1 MMKGLM
7 GRCLTNETALER
19 VRVKAGEMEEELNQ
33 LQVWKSKMEKKFE
46 LSERARKDLEQ
57 SMEEAKKAL
66 EGKDKEVKDLED
78 RLRRAK
84 EVAIRE
90 YRDSDALLSELGDS
104 FLQGFDDAFHQVK
117 TTYPD
122 LDISNVKVEDQGQTS
137 VMPIASEDTDDLFV
151 EDAIHGD
158 GESAQV

>member
-1 MMKGLM
+1 
-7 GRCLTNETALER
+7 
-19 VRVKAGEMEEELNQ
+19 
-33 LQVWKSKMEKKFE
+33 MEKKFD
-46 LSERARKDLEQ
+46 LSESARKDLEQ
-57 SMEEAKKAL
+57 SMEEAKKAFK
-66 EGKDKEVKDLED
+66 GKDKEVKDLED

-84 EVAIRE
+84 EVAISE

-151 EDAIHGD
+151 KDAIHGD
-158 GESAQV
+158 RESAQTQDARGQGHIVVDNARQEKDVDP

>member
-1 MMKGLM
+1 MMKGIM

-19 VRVKAGEMEEELNQ
+19 VQAKVGEM
-33 LQVWKSKMEKKFE
+33 
-46 LSERARKDLEQ
+46 
-57 SMEEAKKAL
+57 EAKKAL

-78 RLRRAK
+78 RLHRAK

-104 FLQGFDDAFHQVK
+104 FLQGFDDALRQVK

-137 VMPIASEDTDDLFV
+137 VMPIASEDTDDLFA